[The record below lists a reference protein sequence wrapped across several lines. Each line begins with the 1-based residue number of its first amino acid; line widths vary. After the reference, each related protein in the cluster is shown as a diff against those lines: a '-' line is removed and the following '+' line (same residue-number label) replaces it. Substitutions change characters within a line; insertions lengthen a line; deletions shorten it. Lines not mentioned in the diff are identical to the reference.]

1 MGRKN
6 KNANTTA
13 QDETAEQFQDDVQ
26 EDEIKK
32 EVVPDQKTP
41 VKAAPEEKK
50 EEVKAYERP
59 SIKKEQQS
67 NSNGDR
73 SSKIQQSPNDVSFK
87 SFDLNMEIATKVK
100 QAIGREQKI
109 RVKI

>member
-59 SIKKEQQS
+59 SIKS
-67 NSNGDR
+67 TSNGDR
-73 SSKIQQSPNDVSFK
+73 SSKIQQSPNDVSNTS

>member
-13 QDETAEQFQDDVQ
+13 QDETGEQFQDDVQ

-59 SIKKEQQS
+59 SIKS
-67 NSNGDR
+67 TSNGDR
-73 SSKIQQSPNDVSFK
+73 SSKIQQSPNDVSNA